1 MSKNTIPI
9 EFDKA
14 SIKMLLNTL
23 DKYQESH
30 PLGSPVEKDLFSDI
44 YKKLKIA
51 LFELTFMDG

>member
-1 MSKNTIPI
+1 
-9 EFDKA
+9 
-14 SIKMLLNTL
+14 MLLNTL

>member
-1 MSKNTIPI
+1 MSKKLPI

-23 DKYQESH
+23 DEYQEAH
-30 PLGSPVEKDLFSDI
+30 PLGSPVEKDYFSDI

>member
-23 DKYQESH
+23 DKYQEAH
-30 PLGSPVEKDLFSDI
+30 PLGSPVEKENFCDI

-51 LFELTFMDG
+51 LFELT